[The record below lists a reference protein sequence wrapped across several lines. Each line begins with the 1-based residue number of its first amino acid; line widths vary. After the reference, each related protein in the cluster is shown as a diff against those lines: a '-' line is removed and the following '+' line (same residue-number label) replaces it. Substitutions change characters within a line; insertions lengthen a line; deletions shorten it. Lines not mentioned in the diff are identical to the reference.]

1 MGFKETLI
9 QALDFERLAKNT
21 IHSFGRPDGA
31 KRIDKESA
39 RRLLEQVGYA
49 PRSERDLE
57 LYVPVS
63 AEAGEG
69 IVVLDNELP
78 LYKAT
83 AEDIAM
89 RKSPT
94 VKEMI
99 SFRNVKKILVDTD
112 VVESK
117 QQETVRTLFK
127 RYMDRQ
133 DLSFSEEDIQQ
144 LADDGGAAL
153 KRELTDGVI
162 DILNLFA
169 SLLAYQEAPP
179 PFRLSQHHILGPAIR
194 KPGGRIHMSSAVIYA
209 KLHNRLVMIESP
221 LDSSDPEA
229 VDRMEAAA
237 RGDEEADR
245 KGEAVFQA
253 LAQRVLVHLPQ
264 RVFML
269 PIP

>member
-9 QALDFERLAKNT
+9 QALDFERLAKKT

-49 PRSERDLE
+49 PKLERDLE

-78 LYKAT
+78 IYRAT
-83 AEDIAM
+83 ADDIAM

-94 VKEMI
+94 VKEML
-99 SFRNVKKILVDTD
+99 SFKNVKKILVDTD

-127 RYMDRQ
+127 RYMARQ
-133 DLSFSEEDIQQ
+133 DLSFSEGDIQQ
-144 LADDGGAAL
+144 LADDGAAAL
-153 KRELTDGVI
+153 TREITDGVI
-162 DILNLFA
+162 DILNLFGA
-169 SLLAYQEAPP
+169 LLAYQDAPP
-179 PFRLSQHHILGPAIR
+179 PFRLSQHLILGPAVR
-194 KPGGRIHMSSAVIYA
+194 KPGGRTHMSCAVIYV
-209 KLHNRLVMIESP
+209 KLHNRVVMIDSP

-237 RGDEEADR
+237 RGDADADR
-245 KGEAVFQA
+245 EGEAVFQA
-253 LAQRVLVHLPQ
+253 LAQRVLEHLPQ
-264 RVFML
+264 RVFRPPL
-269 PIP
+269 P